1 MTTNQN
7 ETDLSSVLE
16 AILFAAERPLSLL
29 ELSEVI
35 RAVEEVTIEPESI
48 QALLEGIRAKL
59 EAEGRGFD
67 LVPVAGGWEFRT
79 RASYADY
86 VHVLFKRKPQRLH
99 RAGLEVLAIIAYRQP
114 VTRPEIDDIRG
125 VDSSN
130 TLRQLLERN
139 LIRILGKSDEVGRP
153 LIYGTTPDFLSFFGM
168 QSLSELPTLR
178 EFTELTEEHM
188 VKLQALDQTLGAN
201 QQTALPL
208 DPNGLAGISLDSV
221 PAGERTALPQDLDP
235 TADDPETGG
244 DDLTEEPRG

>member
-1 MTTNQN
+1 MTNQP
-7 ETDLSSVLE
+7 ETDLGSVLE
-16 AILFAAERPLSLL
+16 AILFAAERPLSLI

-35 RAVEEVTIEPESI
+35 RTVEEVVIEPESI
-48 QALLEGIRAKL
+48 QALLEGVRARL

-79 RASYADY
+79 RAAYADY

-153 LIYGTTPDFLSFFGM
+153 LIYGTTSEFLAFFGM
-168 QSLSELPTLR
+168 QNLAELPTLR

-188 VKLQALDQTLGAN
+188 VKLQALDQTLNAN
-201 QQTALPL
+201 LQTVLPL
-208 DPNGLAGISLDSV
+208 DPNGLAGIALGAV
-221 PAGERTALPQDLDP
+221 PAGERAPYQPDLDP
-235 TADDPETGG
+235 TADNPTEGG
-244 DDLTEEPRG
+244 DHLDEEPRG

>member
-1 MTTNQN
+1 MTNQT

-16 AILFAAERPLSLL
+16 AILFAAERPLSLI

-35 RAVEEVTIEPESI
+35 RTVEEVTIEPESI
-48 QALLEGIRAKL
+48 QALLEGVRAKL

-79 RASYADY
+79 RATYADY

-168 QSLSELPTLR
+168 QALSELPTLR

-201 QQTALPL
+201 QQTSLPL
-208 DPNGLAGISLDSV
+208 DPNGLAGISLGDV
-221 PAGERTALPQDLDP
+221 PAGERTALPQELEP
-235 TADDPETGG
+235 TADDPNEGG
-244 DDLTEEPRG
+244 DHLTEEPRG

>member
-1 MTTNQN
+1 MTNQP
-7 ETDLSSVLE
+7 ETDLGSVLE
-16 AILFAAERPLSLL
+16 AIHFAAERPLSLI

-35 RAVEEVTIEPESI
+35 RTVEEVIIEPESI
-48 QALLEGIRAKL
+48 QALLEGVRARL

-67 LVPVAGGWEFRT
+67 HVPVAGGWEFRT
-79 RASYADY
+79 RAAYADY

-153 LIYGTTPDFLSFFGM
+153 LIYGTTSEFLAFFGM
-168 QSLSELPTLR
+168 QNLAELPTLR

-188 VKLQALDQTLGAN
+188 VKLQALDQTLNAN
-201 QQTALPL
+201 LQTVLPL
-208 DPNGLAGISLDSV
+208 DPNGLAGIALGAV
-221 PAGERTALPQDLDP
+221 PAGERAPYQPDLDP
-235 TADDPETGG
+235 TADNPTEGG
-244 DDLTEEPRG
+244 DHLDEEPRG

>member
-1 MTTNQN
+1 MTTNQT
-7 ETDLSSVLE
+7 ETDLSAALE

-48 QALLEGIRAKL
+48 EALLVGIRERLAS
-59 EAEGRGFD
+59 EGRGFD

-79 RASYADY
+79 RASFADY

-153 LIYGTTPDFLSFFGM
+153 LIYGTTPEFLSFFGM
-168 QSLSELPTLR
+168 QTLAELPTLR

-188 VKLQALDQTLGAN
+188 VKLQALDQTLNAN

-208 DPNGLAGISLDSV
+208 DPNGLGGIALDSV
-221 PAGERTALPQDLDP
+221 PAGERTFLP
-235 TADDPETGG
+235 
-244 DDLTEEPRG
+244 DDLTNDTGHSAEGSENTDEDPRG